1 MDQATKLRERVQT
14 NQEISNARVI
24 AITSGKG
31 GVGKTTLSVN
41 IALELA
47 RRGKKVVVFD
57 ADFGLANV
65 EVMLG
70 IRPQYNLLD
79 LIHNNKSMTEIIT
92 QGPEGIGFI
101 SGGSGVS
108 ELATLDNASIKLL
121 ISELVKLDQMY
132 DVVIIDTGAGIT
144 DSGLIMTNSITDS
157 VMEFVMMSPEVVL
170 VVTPE
175 PTSITD
181 SYSLLKVLRRKNSFN
196 PLYKTIHVVANR
208 VENEAEGAEI
218 FHKID
223 TVSSKFLNTKLSFLG
238 AVLQDKNAS
247 MAVIEQKPL
256 VQAYPGT
263 TATKG
268 ICQLVNRLSDDT
280 VEESKKKEGIAR
292 VFIDFFRSKKRIR

>member
-144 DSGLIMTNSITDS
+144 DS

-208 VENEAEGAEI
+208 VENEAKGAEI